1 MKKVANIILLTLLL
15 LITGAAPVLAE
26 KELPIELQK
35 LADEAYR
42 SYSERETDNFFEYY
56 QSHDLQTAE
65 IKAKQAI
72 RERITSPWQRSF
84 SQNQRIDLGYYAG
97 IFSDVIPSELFR
109 HLYEDVI
116 NEPDVA
122 RKPEKWKTDTL
133 KELNGIAE
141 GIIREEARG
150 LHL

>member
-1 MKKVANIILLTLLL
+1 MPVFLLLFIIFFWCFIFFCNFAARRFNILLIKLTIHEKVANIILLTLLL

-97 IFSDVIPSELFR
+97 IFSDVIPS
-109 HLYEDVI
+109 
-116 NEPDVA
+116 
-122 RKPEKWKTDTL
+122 
-133 KELNGIAE
+133 
-141 GIIREEARG
+141 
-150 LHL
+150 